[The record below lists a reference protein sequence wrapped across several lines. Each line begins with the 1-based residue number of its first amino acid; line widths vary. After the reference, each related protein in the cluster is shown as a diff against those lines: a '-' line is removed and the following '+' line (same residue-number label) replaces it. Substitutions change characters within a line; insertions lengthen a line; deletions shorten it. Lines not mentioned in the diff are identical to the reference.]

1 MSHSVFPYFI
11 GQYHLTKELAQV
23 QPNKA
28 SMKWDTPNPG
38 PQCKLT
44 IQLLIL
50 S

>member
-1 MSHSVFPYFI
+1 MSMHAKLS
-11 GQYHLTKELAQV
+11 
-23 QPNKA
+23 QPDKA
-28 SMKWDTPNPG
+28 SMKCDTTNLG